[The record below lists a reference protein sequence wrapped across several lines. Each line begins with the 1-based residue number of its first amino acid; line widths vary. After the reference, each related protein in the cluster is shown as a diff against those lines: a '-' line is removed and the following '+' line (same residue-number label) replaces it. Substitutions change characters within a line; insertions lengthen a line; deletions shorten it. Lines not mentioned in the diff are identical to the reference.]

1 MGEWG
6 EHEYVVK
13 KKMSA
18 LSDPA
23 IVQGVF
29 GAYLLIYWAREY
41 GDLCLLV
48 KNEAQTREKV
58 CPLFWRRNRGVSSN
72 LWYVDQF

>member
-1 MGEWG
+1 MIRRLFKG
-6 EHEYVVK
+6 K
-13 KKMSA
+13 A
-18 LSDPA
+18 F
-23 IVQGVF
+23 QGVF

-58 CPLFWRRNRGVSSN
+58 HPLLEEEQRCIYTN
-72 LWYVDQF
+72 LGYVGQP